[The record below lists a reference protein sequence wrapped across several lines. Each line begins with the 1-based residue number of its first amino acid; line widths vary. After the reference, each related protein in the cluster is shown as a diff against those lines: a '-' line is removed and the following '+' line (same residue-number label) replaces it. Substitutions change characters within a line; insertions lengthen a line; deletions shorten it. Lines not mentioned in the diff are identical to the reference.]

1 MTKTY
6 LSDFGFVMDDS
17 LQCSDWENDKLSHAQ
32 VQYAA
37 ADVEAANELCKFFAG
52 KIAPGKS
59 PEYTIKNYCSEYID
73 KNYGPPRN

>member
-1 MTKTY
+1 MTETY
-6 LSDFGFVMDDS
+6 LSDFGFVMDNS
-17 LQCSDWENDKLSHAQ
+17 LQCSDWENDKLSIPQ
-32 VQYAA
+32 YQYAA

-73 KNYGPPRN
+73 KNYGPPKN